1 LGVDLFEVEG
11 TGNGGQ
17 VTVEDVRRKGES

>member
-1 LGVDLFEVEG
+1 VDLSEVEG

-17 VTVEDVRRKGES
+17 VTVEDVRRKGEN